1 MLYYRYTGQEKKM
14 KKKKSNQILLT
25 AFLIMALIFVLVAV
39 VTMRSTYNKKVAEEK
54 LAEPDFYS
62 MAAFSNENSGAVM
75 KALKSGKA
83 EKLGALMIDSKG
95 AEGVVNFTD
104 WSKADFDN
112 AVSLGAGSLS
122 AAPDKK
128 GMMDVS
134 ERFIVP
140 VEDEKYVLYIET
152 LTSRHGMNN
161 EGVKVVAA
169 TTYEHFDQLD
179 YGWNGEPDDSSAV
192 AGESFVKK

>member
-1 MLYYRYTGQEKKM
+1 M
-14 KKKKSNQILLT
+14 KKKKSNQILMI
-25 AFLIMALIFVLVAV
+25 AFLMMVLVFVLVAV
-39 VTMRSTYNKKVAEEK
+39 VTMRSTYNKKVANEK
-54 LAEPDFYS
+54 TDGYDFYS
-62 MAAFSNENSGAVM
+62 MAEFSNGNCKAVM
-75 KALKSGKA
+75 KALKSGSA
-83 EKLGALMIDSKG
+83 DKLGALMTDSKG
-95 AEGVVNFTD
+95 TETVIGFAD

-179 YGWNGEPDDSSAV
+179 YGWNGETDDSSAV

>member
-39 VTMRSTYNKKVAEEK
+39 VTMRSAYNKKVAEEK

-83 EKLGALMIDSKG
+83 EKLEALMIDSKG

-179 YGWNGEPDDSSAV
+179 YGWNGETDDSSAV